1 MAFQFDTTTRN
12 SMATDIANGWA
23 GGTMKVWSGSE
34 PANCA
39 AVDPVTGLLCSIT
52 LPNPC
57 LVVASGAGT
66 LTGTWSNTASAT
78 GVASFVRVYD
88 ISGNCRSQGNVTSD
102 FVINNVNVTSGQPVT
117 VTAGVLTMP
126 GA

>member
-12 SMATDIANGWA
+12 SMATNIANGWSA
-23 GGTMKVWSGSE
+23 GTMKVWSGSE

-39 AVDPVTGLLCSIT
+39 AVDPPTGTLCIIT

-57 LVVASGAGT
+57 LTVNSGAAT
-66 LTGTWSNTASAT
+66 LSGTWSNLASAT
-78 GVASFVRVYD
+78 GDASFVRVYD
-88 ISGNCRSQGNVTSD
+88 VSGNCRAQGNVTTD
-102 FVINNVNVTSGQPVT
+102 FIINNANVTAGQPVT